1 MPSAE
6 KVSRAPAIFIS
17 HGAGPFPLLNED
29 HEPWRKIMQG
39 LAHLLENAKGIIL
52 FTAHWET
59 YQPHVSGC
67 DDARLFYD
75 YADMEEVKS
84 FIPKEAYTIRYN
96 GRGDSALATRI
107 SEQLRGVGFEPVI
120 DNSRGWDHGVFVPMS
135 ILRPS
140 GDIPIVQMSVLKRD
154 NEHQSTNA
162 NILLGQAVESFRDEG
177 YVILGSG
184 ATAHNFE
191 EAIKVYLSDDRN
203 PKVSAENEQ
212 FAEFLRLTASC
223 SDPHRRREKLSMWR
237 EAPGSFIAHAPG
249 SSEHLMPFIVVAG
262 SGGHDTGKRINV
274 WELAGEPTAFYVW
287 S

>member
-1 MPSAE
+1 MPSVKE
-6 KVSRAPAIFIS
+6 VTRAPAIFIS

-29 HEPWRKIMQG
+29 HEPWRKIVQG
-39 LAHLLENAKGIIL
+39 LAQFLENARGVIL

-59 YQPHVSGC
+59 YQPHISGY

-75 YADMEEVKS
+75 YADMEDVKD
-84 FIPKEAYTIRYN
+84 FIPKEAYTIQYN
-96 GRGDSALATRI
+96 GRGDSAIAMKI
-107 SEQLRGVGFEPVI
+107 SEQLRDFGFEPAI

-154 NEHQSTNA
+154 NEYESTNA
-162 NILLGQAVESFRDEG
+162 NILLGQAVESFRNEG
-177 YVILGSG
+177 YVIMGSG

-191 EAIKVYLSDDRN
+191 RAIKVYRSDDRN

-212 FAEFLRLTASC
+212 FAEFLRSTASC
-223 SDPHRRREKLSMWR
+223 SNPGQRLEKLLTWR

-249 SSEHLMPFIVVAG
+249 SSEHLMPFMVVSG
-262 SGGHDTGKRINV
+262 SGGHDTGERMNV

-287 S
+287 R